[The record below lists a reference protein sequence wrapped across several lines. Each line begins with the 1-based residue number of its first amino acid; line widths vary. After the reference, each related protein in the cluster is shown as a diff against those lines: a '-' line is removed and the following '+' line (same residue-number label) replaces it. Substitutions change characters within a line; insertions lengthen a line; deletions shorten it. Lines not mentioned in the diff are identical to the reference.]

1 EAAHDCHTAA
11 ETPCTDDGDVCTDD
25 QCDGLGA
32 CTHPNN
38 TAPCD
43 DLNPCTTDD
52 VCSNGACGG
61 TPILCDN
68 GQFCDGEEACVG
80 GMCHTVVAAPSCD
93 DGIVCTTNTCDPMA
107 NDGHGACVN
116 DPIPGCCSTD
126 AECSD
131 HDLCTGV
138 ETCNVR
144 TGMCGHGTPVDCNDN
159 NVCTLDSCDPM
170 TGMCHFAPQPG
181 CCNTDADCDDGIACT
196 EDTCDTGT
204 HACSHTDTC
213 DDGVFCNGVETCNTN
228 TGMCGHGTPVNCD
241 DSSPCTTDF
250 CDQGIGCRHTPVPDC
265 CVADGDCDDMSIC
278 TGFETCVSNKCQPGM
293 TLDCDDHNPC
303 TDDSCNAQSGCQH
316 ANNMAPCDDG
326 NACTTNDTC

>member
-1 EAAHDCHTAA
+1 DNVCTDDACNGSGTCAHTPNTASCDDGFFCNGTDTCSGGTCTHSGDPCAGGAECNNTCSEAAHDCHTRAR
-11 ETPCTDDGDVCTDD
+11 T
-25 QCDGLGA
+25 A
-32 CTHPNN
+32 CTHDGN
-38 TAPCD
+38 AC
-43 DLNPCTTDD
+43 TDD

-144 TGMCGHGTPVDCNDN
+144 TGICGHGTPVDCNEN

-170 TGMCHFAPQPG
+170 TGMCHFDPQPG
-181 CCNTDADCDDGIACT
+181 CCNT
-196 EDTCDTGT
+196 
-204 HACSHTDTC
+204 
-213 DDGVFCNGVETCNTN
+213 N
-228 TGMCGHGTPVNCD
+228 
-241 DSSPCTTDF
+241 
-250 CDQGIGCRHTPVPDC
+250 
-265 CVADGDCDDMSIC
+265 
-278 TGFETCVSNKCQPGM
+278 
-293 TLDCDDHNPC
+293 
-303 TDDSCNAQSGCQH
+303 
-316 ANNMAPCDDG
+316 
-326 NACTTNDTC
+326 